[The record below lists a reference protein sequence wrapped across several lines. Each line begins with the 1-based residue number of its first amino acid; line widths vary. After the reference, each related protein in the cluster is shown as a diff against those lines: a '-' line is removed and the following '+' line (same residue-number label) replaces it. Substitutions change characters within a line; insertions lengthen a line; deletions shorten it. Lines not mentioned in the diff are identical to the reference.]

1 MAKKRTITLKDALDR
16 YIDTVS
22 VDKKGWQ
29 QESYRR
35 NVIKKYPIATMYMH
49 EITSVDVAEYRDYR
63 LSEINPKTGKPI
75 SGNTVRLELALLSSL
90 YNLAISEWGTCTVNP
105 VKPVRRPKC
114 NPGRNR
120 RLSAFEER
128 ILTKFFKKNSNEL
141 YCIFVIALETGMR
154 QGEILSLLWE
164 NINLQTGIAHL
175 PETKN
180 GTWRDV
186 PLTIKARKMLADM
199 EQKIRG
205 KVFGYK
211 SSGFKSAW
219 RRAIL
224 ELEIEDLHFHDLRH
238 EAISRL
244 FELGT
249 LNVIEIASISGHKS
263 LMMLK
268 RYTHLRA
275 YQLVKKLD
283 AKKKSINKLAT
294 YFVPYP
300 AIVSEDERGMHIVD
314 LLDFSEIQ
322 VQAVTKEKAV
332 EEASS
337 CLLKVLARAAQNGK
351 SVPVPGELRGGAKEI
366 ILINP
371 LQ

>member
-1 MAKKRTITLKDALDR
+1 MTKKRTLLLRDALDR
-16 YIDTVS
+16 YVDTVS
-22 VDKKGWQ
+22 TEKKGWQ

-35 NVIKKYPIATMYMH
+35 NVIKKYPIADKLMSQ
-49 EITSVDVAEYRDYR
+49 ITSVDIAEYRDVR
-63 LSEINPKTGKPI
+63 LAEINPKTGKNI

-90 YNLAISEWGTCTVNP
+90 YNLAISEWGTCSFNP

-120 RLSAFEER
+120 RLSTYEEKK
-128 ILTKFFKKNSNEL
+128 LSNFFKKTCQEL
-141 YCIFVIALETGMR
+141 YCIFILALETGMR
-154 QGEILSLLWE
+154 QGEILSLAWE

-180 GTWRDV
+180 GSWRDV
-186 PLTIKARKMLADM
+186 PLSMRARQVLTDM
-199 EQKIRG
+199 VQKVHG
-205 KVFGYK
+205 NVFSYK

-224 ELEIEDLHFHDLRH
+224 ALAIKDLHFHDLRH

-249 LNVIEIASISGHKS
+249 LNVIEVAAISGHKS

-283 AKKKSINKLAT
+283 SKKKSINKLAS
-294 YFVPYP
+294 YFVSYP
-300 AIVSEDERGMHIVD
+300 AVHTQDEKGMHTVD
-314 LLDFSEIQ
+314 LLDFTDIKVREFS
-322 VQAVTKEKAV
+322 KERAL

-337 CLLKVLARAAQNGK
+337 RLLKVLARAAQNGK
-351 SVPVPGELRGGAKEI
+351 SVPVPGELKGGANEV